1 MSHLNDNAWYRASV
15 LEVVAN
21 TCRVRLVDVGMVTE
35 IGLEYV
41 FPLENPNL
49 KKEKPCVRSVK
60 LGRLEAAGSGGWSTS
75 AVDFILRRIG
85 KRKVFL
91 TTNEDGSEDLVVEE
105 VVADNPTDVETVTRV
120 SLCQMLLER
129 GLALR
134 MNTRSKCASSW
145 TGHQ

>member
-1 MSHLNDNAWYRASV
+1 MK
-15 LEVVAN
+15 
-21 TCRVRLVDVGMVTE
+21 TCKVKLVDGGMTIEVGMDK
-35 IGLEYV
+35 I
-41 FPLENPNL
+41 FPLDKPEL
-49 KKEKPCVRSVK
+49 KKEKPCVRCVK

-75 AVDFILRRIG
+75 AVDFILRRIE

-91 TTNEDGSEDLVVEE
+91 STNEDGSEDLVVEE
-105 VVADNPTDVETVTRV
+105 VFADNPTDVETVTRV

-145 TGHQ
+145 SGHQ